1 MVDLILN
8 LPFFLFFLFF
18 IEYYAR
24 ILAANLPWHTDVL
37 TYGSCWPL
45 QIVKVLVAANVVV
58 GKCSCQVLYATGSGH
73 IQGTLKV

>member
-8 LPFFLFFLFF
+8 LPFFYSSSFF

-58 GKCSCQVLYATGSGH
+58 DWSANVLVKSCMLQVQVIY
-73 IQGTLKV
+73 